1 MLLHT
6 LSLHR
11 QLTAAPL
18 LPPALLLRPLLRW
31 LLLRLVASPSASA
44 SAAAAAA
51 AVANTN
57 A

>member
-51 AVANTN
+51 VANTN